1 MAPTTLQLGSIASPI
16 GDLLVATLRD
26 AVCAIAFE
34 GGEADAE
41 RYLARRHGAIAKVPG
56 RVPAHVRDAL
66 DGYFEGDLAA
76 FDGIEVVAKGTA
88 FQERVWN
95 ALRKIPAG
103 RTASY
108 ADIAQ
113 RIGQPTAVRAV
124 GLANGQNPV
133 PIIIPCHRIIG
144 RDGSLTGFGGGLE
157 RKAWLLRHE
166 GALDTLDLGDGCRL
180 GGQALA
186 VS

>member
-1 MAPTTLQLGSIASPI
+1 MAPATLRLGKVASPI
-16 GDLLVATLRD
+16 GDLLVAAAGE
-26 AVCAIAFE
+26 AVCAVAFE
-34 GGEADAE
+34 GGEADTE
-41 RYLARRHGAIAKVPG
+41 RYLTRRYGECVQVQG
-56 RVPAHVRDAL
+56 RVPAQLRDAL
-66 DGYFEGDLAA
+66 RGYFEGDLAA
-76 FDGIEVVAKGTA
+76 FDGIEAAARGTA

-95 ALRKIPAG
+95 ALRKVPAG

-113 RIGQPTAVRAV
+113 QIGQPTAVRAV
-124 GLANGQNPV
+124 GLADGQNPV

-166 GALDTLDLGDGCRL
+166 GALDTLDLGDGL
-180 GGQALA
+180 
-186 VS
+186 